1 MEKLLSPEQLK
12 VWTDQLE
19 AGVLELYSSQRYA
32 DYLSAMSKFHQ
43 YSYGNIILILRQC
56 PHAQQVAG
64 YHTWKKSFD
73 RQVKRYERGITILA
87 PCKYKYQ
94 VEVKAA
100 DTDGE
105 PVQDA
110 AVVEKCRFRTE
121 TVFDVSQTVGKEI
134 PSLGVE
140 QLTGSVKGYDSMIAA
155 LKEISPVPED
165 TGVLRPG
172 AYGCYSHVEERITI
186 QKGLAQAQTVKALDP

>member
-1 MEKLLSPEQLK
+1 MGKLLTPEQLK

-87 PCKYKYQ
+87 PSKYKYKYQ
-94 VEVKAA
+94 VEVRRPIQM
-100 DTDGE
+100 GNS
-105 PVQDA
+105 
-110 AVVEKCRFRTE
+110 FRTPLWWK
-121 TVFDVSQTVGKEI
+121 SAGSAQR
-134 PSLGVE
+134 PY
-140 QLTGSVKGYDSMIAA
+140 LT
-155 LKEISPVPED
+155 
-165 TGVLRPG
+165 
-172 AYGCYSHVEERITI
+172 
-186 QKGLAQAQTVKALDP
+186 